1 MSSAK
6 VSPKPFSVAIIGAG
20 IGGLCTAIAL
30 LKYPH
35 IDVQVYEAAPTF
47 GEIGAGV
54 GIAPNAQQAL
64 ELIAPEARAA
74 YDKHA
79 TGNMW
84 PKHAKTL
91 ADYVVGEGEHEGEL
105 IHAQLNA
112 SGQQSVHRAHFLDE
126 LVKSVPSQRAHFNK
140 RVDSL
145 KDKQGGPVV
154 VHFKD
159 GTTAIAD
166 AVIGADGVHSTVRAH
181 LLGKE
186 AAKPVFAGSVAYRA
200 LVPMDKAVEKLGEE
214 FAGNAFFLCG
224 RGKASLSYP
233 TDGGHLLNVVLFDFE
248 QETWEH
254 EKWVLPAD
262 PEALRRMFSTWGASS
277 RALVELLLATPNPSV
292 WAMWDHPPA
301 PTYTKGRIAM
311 MGDAAH
317 ATTPY
322 QGQGAGQAI
331 EDALVLAT
339 LLAEVTEPSMVQN
352 AFLAY
357 DQVRR
362 VRTQRVVSTSRD
374 SGQLVG
380 MRAEGVGSD
389 LEKMRQLLSFRVH
402 WIWNR
407 DMVAQNREAV
417 QLFKESL

>member
-1 MSSAK
+1 MSSTTTSAQ
-6 VSPKPFSVAIIGAG
+6 SLSVAIIGGG

-54 GIAPNAQQAL
+54 GIGPNAQQAL
-64 ELIAPEARAA
+64 GLIAPEARAA

-91 ADYVVGEGEHEGEL
+91 ANYVVGEGEHEGEL
-105 IHAQLNA
+105 IHAQTNT

-126 LVKSVPSQRAHFNK
+126 LVKSVPPKRAHFNK
-140 RVDSL
+140 RVDL
-145 KDKQGGPVV
+145 IDDQQDGPVMI
-154 VHFKD
+154 HFKD
-159 GTTAIAD
+159 GTTVTAN
-166 AVIGADGVHSTVRAH
+166 AVIGADGVHSTVRVH

-186 AAKPVFAGSVAYRA
+186 AAKPVYAGSVAYRA
-200 LVPMDKAVEKLGEE
+200 LVPMDKAVEKLGEQ
-214 FAGNAFFLCG
+214 FAQNAFFLCG

-233 TDGGHLLNVVLFDFE
+233 IEGGSTLNLVLFDFE

-254 EKWVLPAD
+254 DKWVLPAD
-262 PEALRRMFSTWGASS
+262 PEVLRSKFSTWGASS
-277 RALVELLLATPNPSV
+277 RGLVELLLATHEPSV
-292 WAMWDHPPA
+292 WSMWDHAPA
-301 PTYTKGRIAM
+301 PTYTKGRIAI

-339 LLAEVTEPSMVQN
+339 LLAEVSDPSMIQN
-352 AFLAY
+352 AFLAF

-374 SGQLVG
+374 AGQLVS
-380 MRAEGVGSD
+380 MRSEGVGGD
-389 LEKMRQLLSFRVH
+389 LEKMRELLSFRVH

-407 DMVAQNREAV
+407 DMVEQNREAL